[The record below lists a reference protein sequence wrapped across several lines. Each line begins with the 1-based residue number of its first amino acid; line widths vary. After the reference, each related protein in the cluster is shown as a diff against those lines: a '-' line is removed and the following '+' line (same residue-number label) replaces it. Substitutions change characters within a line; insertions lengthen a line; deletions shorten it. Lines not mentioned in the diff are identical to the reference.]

1 MIGLLIAGIVG
12 MTLMFWFGVKFG
24 QYIERDR
31 AIDMAREAAR
41 IVIEKEHEYTLN
53 KLKGIAV

>member
-1 MIGLLIAGIVG
+1 MIWLLIAGIVG
-12 MTLMFWFGVKFG
+12 MTLMFWLGVQFGRR
-24 QYIERDR
+24 IEHDN